1 MNLNIDKDILFSIIN
16 MKLRD
21 FYSDL
26 DDLILS
32 EDIDK
37 DVLLEKFEEYGFTYN
52 KDINQLKSLN

>member
-1 MNLNIDKDILFSIIN
+1 MNLNIDKDILFSVIN

-32 EDIDK
+32 ENIDK
-37 DVLLEKFEEYGFTYN
+37 DILLEKFEEYGFIYN
-52 KDINQLKSLN
+52 RDINQLKSLN

>member
-16 MKLRD
+16 LKLRD

>member
-32 EDIDK
+32 ENIDK

>member
-1 MNLNIDKDILFSIIN
+1 MDLNMDKDILFSIIN

-26 DDLILS
+26 DDLIVS

-37 DVLLEKFEEYGFTYN
+37 DILLEKFDEYGFTYN

>member
-1 MNLNIDKDILFSIIN
+1 MDLNMDKDILFSIIN

-26 DDLILS
+26 DDLIVS

-37 DVLLEKFEEYGFTYN
+37 YILLEKFDEYGFTYN

>member
-1 MNLNIDKDILFSIIN
+1 MNLNIDKDILFSVIN

-32 EDIDK
+32 ENIDK
-37 DVLLEKFEEYGFTYN
+37 DILLEKFEEYGFTYN
-52 KDINQLKSLN
+52 RDINQLKSLN

>member
-1 MNLNIDKDILFSIIN
+1 MDLNMDKDILFSIIN

-26 DDLILS
+26 DDLIAS

-37 DVLLEKFEEYGFTYN
+37 DILLEKFDEYGFTYN

>member
-1 MNLNIDKDILFSIIN
+1 MDLNMDKDILFSIIN

>member
-37 DVLLEKFEEYGFTYN
+37 DILLQKFKEYGFTYN